1 MMQRSSSGMLAI
13 SMPANSGL
21 GRTRSSQLVAQAELE
36 DDASFKDLEKGEK
49 MQWRLKAEQAVH
61 LIPVILMTCM
71 LVLYIFSTVPTLDA
85 QVKADTQTLIAEMV
99 ENEKPVLPERHL
111 HQAQGGQAGTVSK
124 TLSVSNHLQDLPARK
139 AGYRGS

>member
-71 LVLYIFSTVPTLDA
+71 LVLYIFSTVPTLGKVNVDSA
-85 QVKADTQTLIAEMV
+85 LGLRA
-99 ENEKPVLPERHL
+99 VLTELYGLR
-111 HQAQGGQAGTVSK
+111 
-124 TLSVSNHLQDLPARK
+124 
-139 AGYRGS
+139 